1 VNDNFWRVLERLVT
15 SSRITIDRPKGS
27 VHPRFAEIVYPLDYG
42 FLEATTAGDGD
53 GIDVFVGS
61 LESQGSEAQVT
72 GAIMTVD
79 LEKRDAEMKV
89 LVGCSKDEMHVVHEF
104 LNSSQMGGALLVRG
118 EG

>member
-1 VNDNFWRVLERLVT
+1 MNEHFWRVLEQLVT

-42 FLEATTAGDGD
+42 FLEGTTAGDGQ

-61 LESQGSEAQVT
+61 IEPKVT
-72 GAIMTVD
+72 GVVMTVD

-89 LVGCSKDEMHVVHEF
+89 LIGCSSKEMRIVHEF
-104 LNSSQMGGALLVRG
+104 LNSSNMGGVLLVRG
-118 EG
+118 AG

>member
-1 VNDNFWRVLERLVT
+1 MNENFWFCLEQLVT
-15 SSRITIDRPKGS
+15 TSTIMIDRPKGS

-42 FLEATTAGDGD
+42 FLEGTTASDGG

-61 LESQGSEAQVT
+61 LGAEVT

-89 LVGCSKDEMHVVHEF
+89 LIGCSDDEMHVVHIF
-104 LNSSQMGGALLVRG
+104 LNSSNMGGALLMRYVQP
-118 EG
+118 